1 MMGYSCSSF
10 DTLKKSRWYCNVQ
23 QTSLVGKDQ
32 GQKMEVMKPSQNKRS
47 SFKVT
52 STHCQF
58 ETMILILQNSVITI
72 FWCFMKTESLTAI
85 LSVCFPCSVWCIWTS
100 ETRTTTTVSW
110 FSLFALATNDLI
122 FVNFPLFICSQLVTY
137 LLPKP
142 ATGKI
147 FKQLGQSRP
156 TAGKAQTGLLGLLLR
171 YRGPNWLHGTAW

>member
-1 MMGYSCSSF
+1 MRNWPSRKQIYRSHSITVFTFFHLHFSTCPWWDTHAQVLTG
-10 DTLKKSRWYCNVQ
+10 TLKKSRWYCNVQ

-100 ETRTTTTVSW
+100 ETRT
-110 FSLFALATNDLI
+110 N
-122 FVNFPLFICSQLVTY
+122 NSQLVFSLCAGNKWFDFCQFSPLYMQSDSHIPSFQNQPPAKY
-137 LLPKP
+137 L
-142 ATGKI
+142 
-147 FKQLGQSRP
+147 
-156 TAGKAQTGLLGLLLR
+156 
-171 YRGPNWLHGTAW
+171 NN